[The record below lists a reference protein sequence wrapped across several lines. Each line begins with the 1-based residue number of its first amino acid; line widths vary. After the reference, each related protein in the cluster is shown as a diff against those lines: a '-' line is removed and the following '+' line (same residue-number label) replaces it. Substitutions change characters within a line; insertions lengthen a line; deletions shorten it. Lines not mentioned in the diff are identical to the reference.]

1 MFSLVILYIMY
12 RAVIQSIENL
22 KNDFSTRNLIR
33 EVLNTIGEGEL
44 QDNMTI
50 ALLLFVLNNKKICR
64 ICNKPFSVV
73 AAPVRRDNPD
83 DQEVLSSISSLVP
96 ATSEDVV

>member
-73 AAPVRRDNPD
+73 AAPVRDIPD

>member
-1 MFSLVILYIMY
+1 MY
-12 RAVIQSIENL
+12 RAVIQSIDNL

-73 AAPVRRDNPD
+73 AASARNLENQN
-83 DQEVLSSISSLVP
+83 DQEVRSSISSLIP